1 MTLPLGTTT
10 LLIVLGLYT
19 VIHIVV
25 GYAVMPLI
33 QKQAVHLPPALTL
46 ASLILFGALFGVA
59 SVAVATPLV
68 AAIRHGVLRLQH
80 FPAAAGQRNR
90 NVPSVAWRR
99 KLAC

>member
-19 VIHIVV
+19 VIHIGV

-46 ASLILFGALFGVA
+46 ASLVLFGALFGLA
-59 SVAVATPLV
+59 SVALATPSS
-68 AAIRHGVLRLQH
+68 
-80 FPAAAGQRNR
+80 P
-90 NVPSVAWRR
+90 PSVT
-99 KLAC
+99 ACCGCSIFRPPPASGQGCG